1 MVYNPTLTPILE
13 KLMRV
18 VCLDLEGVLV
28 PEIWINLALRTG
40 IEELKLTTRDIPNY
54 HTLMA
59 HRLAILDEKDIRLQD
74 IQSVIRSM
82 TPLDGAQDFLV
93 RMRPVAPVF
102 ILSDTFT
109 QFAGPLME
117 QLEWPPLLCN
127 ELDVSADGKIT
138 GYRLRQEDGKKKAVL
153 GFQSM
158 NLGVVAAGDSY
169 NDLSMLQTAQEAAFF
184 RAPDSIMADHPDIP
198 SFTEYNELYGFL
210 KDATARR

>member
-1 MVYNPTLTPILE
+1 MEAP
-13 KLMRV
+13 MRV

-28 PEIWINLALRTG
+28 PEIWINLAERTG
-40 IEELKLTTRDIPNY
+40 IEDLRLTTRDIPDY
-54 HTLMA
+54 
-59 HRLAILDEKDIRLQD
+59 HRLMSHRLGILKEKDIRLAQIQD
-74 IQSVIRSM
+74 VIREM
-82 TPLDGAQDFLV
+82 KPLDGAYEFLI

-127 ELDVSADGKIT
+127 ELDVAEDGKIT
-138 GYRLRQEDGKKKAVL
+138 GYRLRQEDGKRKAVS

-169 NDLSMLQTAQEAAFF
+169 NDLSMLKTAQEAAFF
-184 RAPDSIMADHPDIP
+184 RAPHSIMQEHPEIP
-198 SFTEYNELYGFL
+198 AFSEYAELLSFLREAV
-210 KDATARR
+210 DRR